1 MSESVGKCCLLQ
13 WQVVQPAVVPPPPFK
28 GYVRGITTKT
38 TEMLLY
44 DLQAE
49 GKRLR
54 DNLLD
59 YSGDQPEP
67 VKEATDK
74 EDMFNDHLKHCRKS
88 SVNRRK
94 PRKSRWRQKEEDCP

>member
-1 MSESVGKCCLLQ
+1 MSESVCKCCLLQ
-13 WQVVQPAVVPPPPFK
+13 WQVVQPALVPPPPFK

-38 TEMLLY
+38 TEMLLH

-54 DNLLD
+54 DDLLD
-59 YSGDQPEP
+59 NSGEQPEP
-67 VKEATDK
+67 VKEGTQ
-74 EDMFNDHLKHCRKS
+74 EDMFNDHLKHCRKF

>member
-1 MSESVGKCCLLQ
+1 MSESGCKCHLLQ
-13 WQVVQPAVVPPPPFK
+13 WQVVQPALVPPPPFK
-28 GYVRGITTKT
+28 GYIRGITTKT
-38 TEMLLY
+38 TEMLLQ

-59 YSGDQPEP
+59 NSGEQPEP
-67 VKEATDK
+67 VKEAAQK

-88 SVNRRK
+88 SINRRK
-94 PRKSRWRQKEEDCP
+94 PRKSRWRQKEGDCP